1 MPRLLPLPP
10 AGLES
15 VIGGK
20 VDIHAR
26 HPILVRVLAKDPAES
41 ADLPKDGCSMHPD
54 PLEAL
59 KTALQVPNEPEANQV
74 RDDCRRH
81 AAGER
86 FEHGTSHTPDACR
99 IGIPGSPC
107 DAHSFTGLHWVMA
120 EV

>member
-54 PLEAL
+54 PGA
-59 KTALQVPNEPEANQV
+59 K
-74 RDDCRRH
+74 
-81 AAGER
+81 
-86 FEHGTSHTPDACR
+86 
-99 IGIPGSPC
+99 
-107 DAHSFTGLHWVMA
+107 
-120 EV
+120 